1 VKGARGEMEH
11 TAQASQMRSILAMP
25 ATGHT
30 VIAQAADRAMEKRRK
45 RWNVQDILVKL
56 GVPNR

>member
-1 VKGARGEMEH
+1 MEH

-30 VIAQAADRAMEKRRK
+30 VIAQAADRAMEKGRK
-45 RWNVQDILVKL
+45 RWNVQDILAKL

>member
-1 VKGARGEMEH
+1 
-11 TAQASQMRSILAMP
+11 MRTILAMS

-30 VIAQAADRAMEKRRK
+30 VIAQAADRAMEKGRK
-45 RWNVQDILVKL
+45 RWNVQDILAKL